1 MRYRVEQRIVTQAAL
16 RFDEEASGS
25 CGFTCNDVTFS
36 PWETQKSDKGW
47 THNYWL
53 ARMELDKPD
62 LDSAYQS
69 FAERLSQL
77 IPRIAVLTQCYT
89 EYRDQP
95 FLAHQHESDHAVF
108 FLTARR
114 RSPLPF
120 EQEHLGGLDA
130 LLQTSDL
137 PPMFYW
143 YWHDAIN
150 AEGYAAK
157 LLLMG
162 NAVEALAKHAVK
174 EVRDD
179 NKKKAQLFRKITDIL
194 GVELKEILWGTQK
207 NRGNDAL
214 RHRLSHGEYLQR
226 IDFKSDYASRIHKQV
241 VKYLNQH
248 HLPPGTI
255 AEEATAVP
263 RHPAGTLLG
272 APLLIRARNG
282 SELSLIPVLRD
293 FELGGGQLTAY
304 EIIPP
309 KRPRPDPSSSSSVGR
324 DES

>member
-1 MRYRVEQRIVTQAAL
+1 MRYRIEQRIVTQADL
-16 RFDEEASGS
+16 RIDDETSGGY
-25 CGFTCNDVTFS
+25 GFTCNDVTFS
-36 PWETQKSDKGW
+36 AWEEHKNDGFW
-47 THNYWL
+47 THDYWL

-157 LLLMG
+157 LLLLA

-174 EVRDD
+174 EVLDD
-179 NKKKAQLFRKITDIL
+179 KKKKAQRFRKITDIL
-194 GVELKEILWGTQK
+194 GDDLKKILWGTHE
-207 NRGNDAL
+207 NHGNDAL
-214 RHRLSHGEYLQR
+214 RHRLSHGEYLQLKD
-226 IDFKSDYASRIHKQV
+226 IKSDYASLIHKRV
-241 VKYLNQH
+241 VTYLNQH
-248 HLPPGTI
+248 HLPPETI
-255 AEEATAVP
+255 AEQAEAVP
-263 RHPAGTLLG
+263 RHPTGTLMG
-272 APLLIRARNG
+272 RTYPIKARNG
-282 SELSLIPVLRD
+282 SELSLMPVVRD
-293 FELGGGQLTAY
+293 FELGEGQPTAY
-304 EIIPP
+304 EIIPW
-309 KRPRPDPSSSSSVGR
+309 
-324 DES
+324 ELACL